1 MSTAKII
8 QYLFSG
14 MGVMIL
20 SYFYY
25 QMFKPEKKELE
36 EKSK

>member
-1 MSTAKII
+1 MTTVKIF